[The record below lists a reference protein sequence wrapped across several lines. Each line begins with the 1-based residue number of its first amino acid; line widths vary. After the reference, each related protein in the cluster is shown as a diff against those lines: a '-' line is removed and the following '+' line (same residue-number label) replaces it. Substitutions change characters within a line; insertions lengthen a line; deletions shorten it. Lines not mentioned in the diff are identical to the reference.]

1 MAAKKTPAKT
11 KKKTS
16 SSKRAAS
23 SRSSAFD
30 RFKELATLAS
40 DGKKWVIDKNA
51 LIELLGDQRTLVQ
64 RMLEATRSG
73 DPWLNIVTNASGKG
87 SRTVVDLTSAIEA
100 YRRIL
105 DGEQP
110 PLMRSERN
118 RKAGIKKIKLN
129 SFGEP
134 DTVGRK
140 FLQILDLL
148 PPGTAKA
155 TFDTKSKTFTVDWAD
170 KDFQAFRMS
179 SARGERR
186 KLCKVTFKK
195 PGEAQPSAPEKEDPF
210 GNNDCVE
217 TGHEE

>member
-23 SRSSAFD
+23 GRLSAFD
-30 RFKELATLAS
+30 QFKELATLAS
-40 DGKKWVIDKNA
+40 GGKKWVIDKNA

-87 SRTVVDLTSAIEA
+87 SRTVVDLSSAIDA
-100 YRRIL
+100 YRRLL

-118 RKAGIKKIKLN
+118 RKTGIKKIRVTK
-129 SFGEP
+129 FGEP
-134 DTVGRK
+134 DAIGRK

-148 PPGTAKA
+148 PPGTSKA
-155 TFDTKSKTFTVDWAD
+155 TFDTKSKTFTVQWAD
-170 KDFQAFRMS
+170 RDYQAFRLK

-186 KLCKVTFKK
+186 KLLSFSFI
-195 PGEAQPSAPEKEDPF
+195 PPSTSPESTQQNDDPYEDW
-210 GNNDCVE
+210 VE
-217 TGHEE
+217 DVVD